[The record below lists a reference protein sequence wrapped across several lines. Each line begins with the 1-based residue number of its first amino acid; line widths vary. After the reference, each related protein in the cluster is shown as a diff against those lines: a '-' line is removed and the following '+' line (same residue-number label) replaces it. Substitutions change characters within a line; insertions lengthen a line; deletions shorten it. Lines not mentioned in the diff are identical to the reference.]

1 MSELNELDKFMAK
14 QTSKSALTQK
24 QYRLQYNKLHKL
36 LGKDIRDSSEEFI
49 IKTIDEITNANTLQA
64 TLNIA
69 IMVRKMEEL
78 GIDKLIKRRDKT
90 KDKINVDRREK
101 NVILDATLPSY
112 DDLIQYMEHLYTIK
126 RYEDFIINY
135 LLIFFNTRN
144 QDLSFKIVSKNAD
157 AKDKQFNYLIVS
169 HAGKITFVRNNYKT
183 ADTYG
188 TKVNSIEDDKFK
200 VAARAMKKEYLNDFM
215 IKPEEIQYKVRK
227 ATLDKI
233 GEANYNKIVVNHFR
247 EDFDKLATISKN
259 RGTNLETIKEYYDIK
274 DQ

>member
-1 MSELNELDKFMAK
+1 MAD
-14 QTSKSALTQK
+14 QTNKSVLTQK

-36 LGKDIRDSSEEFI
+36 LDKDINNSSEDFI
-49 IKTIDEITNANTLQA
+49 IKTISEITNANTLQA
-64 TLNIA
+64 LLNIA
-69 IMVRKMEEL
+69 IMVRRKEQL

-144 QDLSFKIVSKNAD
+144 QDLTFKIVSKNGD
-157 AKDKQFNYLIVS
+157 AVNKEFNYLIVT

-188 TKVNSIEDDKFK
+188 TKNNLIDDDKFK
-200 VAARAMKKEYLNDFM
+200 VAARAMKKQYLNDFM
-215 IKPEEIQYKVRK
+215 IRPEEIQYKVQK

-233 GEANYNKIVVNHFR
+233 GEANYNKIIVNHYR